1 MSSTTLPTGS
11 GPAGS
16 GPTGSAGGRMSGA
29 GGAVFGQMQKLGK
42 SLMLPVAV
50 LPVAGIL
57 LGVGGAFVGG
67 LQQKASELGYCT
79 VDGARAACTA
89 VGAVGDPV
97 AAQVVARPVFT
108 FLQVLQGSG
117 NPIFEALPLI
127 FAIGVAL
134 GLTRNDGVSALAATV
149 GYLVMNGTLGV
160 VATARGITT
169 TTVLGQTTLNTGVF
183 GGIIVGAVAGALFN
197 RFFRISLP
205 PYLGFFAGKRFVPI
219 VTAFASIAIGLA
231 MAFAWPPV
239 GDLIDNGANNLLRTN
254 TPVAVLVYGL
264 VERSLLPFGLHH
276 IWNAPFFFNLNVGGW
291 QDCQG
296 ILTCFFKG
304 HSESGVLGGGFL
316 FKMFGLPGAAIAI
329 WRTAK
334 PENRVRIGSIMLS
347 AALTSFLTGITEP
360 LEFSFMFVA
369 PILYV
374 AHVILAGLSFPIMY
388 LLGGR
393 LGYTFS
399 QGAIDFGLFSAN
411 GTKPWLVLIL
421 GPVYFALYYAVFA
434 GLIRWRNL
442 RTPGRE
448 DTAEESEDGEH
459 TSSHHFARQLV
470 LAFGGRSNIK
480 DLDACITRLR
490 VGVHDITCAD
500 ERKLKALGAA
510 GVLQV
515 GNNLQAIFGTR
526 SENLKTDMEEYLRV
540 AGDDAELGAAD
551 VPDVVRSAPAQPQAR
566 LRDPEAAHKARDWL
580 GLLGGSV
587 NLIKVEAAAGT
598 RLRVMVRDDETVDV
612 QGLLSC
618 EVDGVV
624 QVSRGVWHLV
634 VGQNADQ
641 YAAETT
647 AQVAGVLTPA
657 G

>member
-1 MSSTTLPTGS
+1 MSSTTVPNGPARGRVATTGS
-11 GPAGS
+11 
-16 GPTGSAGGRMSGA
+16 SA
-29 GGAVFGQMQKLGK
+29 FGLMQKLGK

-57 LGVGGAFVGG
+57 LGVGGAFTSGM
-67 LQQKASELGYCT
+67 QQKASELGYCT
-79 VDGARAACTA
+79 VNGVKAACTA
-89 VGAVGDPV
+89 AGAVGDPV
-97 AAQVVARPVFT
+97 AAAVVTKPVYL
-108 FLQVLQGSG
+108 FLEVLKAAGD
-117 NPIFEALPLI
+117 PIFAALPLI

-169 TTVLGQTTLNTGVF
+169 TTVIGQTTLNTGVF

-219 VTAFASIAIGLA
+219 VTAFASIALGLA
-231 MAFAWPPV
+231 MAFAWPPI
-239 GDLIDNGANNLLRTN
+239 GDLIDNGANGLLRAN
-254 TPVAVLVYGL
+254 TPVAVLIYGL

-304 HSESGVLGGGFL
+304 HPESGVLGGGFL

-334 PENRVRIGSIMLS
+334 PENRVRVGSIMLS

-374 AHVILAGLSFPIMY
+374 AHIVLAGLSFPIMY

-399 QGAIDFGLFSAN
+399 HGAIDFGLFYAN
-411 GTKPWLVLIL
+411 GTKPWLVIIL
-421 GPVYFALYYAVFA
+421 GPLYFCLYYAVFT

-442 RTPGRE
+442 RTPGQE
-448 DTAEESEDGEH
+448 DASDEELEDGDP
-459 TSSHHFARQLV
+459 SSHHFARQLV

-490 VGVHDITCAD
+490 VGVQDITRAD

-515 GNNLQAIFGTR
+515 GNNLQAIFGPR

-540 AGDDAELGAAD
+540 AGDDAELREAD
-551 VPDVVRSAPAQPQAR
+551 VPDVVYDPPAQPQAR
-566 LRDPEAAHKARDWL
+566 LRDPEAAQKAQNWL
-580 GLLGGSV
+580 GLLGGPV
-587 NLIKVEAAAGT
+587 NLVKAEAAAGT
-598 RLRVMVRDDETVDV
+598 RVRVMVRDDEAVDV

-618 EVDGVV
+618 EVAGVV
-624 QVSRGVWHLV
+624 QVSSGAWHLI

-641 YAAETT
+641 YAAEIT
-647 AQVAGVLTPA
+647 AQVAGVLTVT